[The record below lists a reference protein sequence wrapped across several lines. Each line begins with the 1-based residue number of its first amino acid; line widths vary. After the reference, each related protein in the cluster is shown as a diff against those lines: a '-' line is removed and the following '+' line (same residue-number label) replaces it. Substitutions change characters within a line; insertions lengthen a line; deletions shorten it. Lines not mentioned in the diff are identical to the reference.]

1 MQRGLVRSA
10 GPLLLLSASLLVAL
24 VIGEAGLRL
33 VRPQVFPTIPA
44 GLFTDRDDGFRS
56 LTPGFTGTISR
67 AEFRAPVNISTFGVR
82 GSAPGSRTDRTFR
95 VLSLGDSQTFGFGV
109 LDHEAYPVQL
119 HGLLAGRLQDRDVEV
134 INAGVPGY
142 GTVDEL
148 IWLREQGPDLQ
159 PDLISVQFLSV
170 NDFKINRDSPLT
182 SVALGD
188 TLPVETV
195 DSGYLLA
202 SESGAARAEGVAERP
217 SPAVRLLASIH
228 GAKRRSHLFT
238 LISETGSYVGMRA
251 GLLGGVAAMWGEDF
265 TATDSAQTQ
274 RLMVLLAREAQS
286 MDVPIVILYTT
297 GKAQVIAG
305 DGAPLRSR
313 SVISAAAEEAG
324 IPWIDMTTEL
334 RRRPDRHALYFVR
347 DGHWTAA
354 GHRAVAEVLAERLPE
369 LGLLPVAGR

>member
-1 MQRGLVRSA
+1 MQLGLVRIA

-24 VIGEAGLRL
+24 AIGEAGLRL

-67 AEFRAPVNISTFGVR
+67 AEFRAPVSISTFGVR
-82 GSAPGSRTDRTFR
+82 GSAPGPRTDRTFR
-95 VLSLGDSQTFGFGV
+95 VLSLGDSQTLGFGV

-119 HGLLAGRLQDRDVEV
+119 QGLLAGRLQDRDVEV

-148 IWLREQGPDLQ
+148 IWLREHGPDLQ
-159 PDLISVQFLSV
+159 PDLIILQFLSV
-170 NDFKINRDSPLT
+170 NDFKINRGSPLT
-182 SVALGD
+182 AVALGV
-188 TLPVETV
+188 TLPGEAADGGFV
-195 DSGYLLA
+195 LA
-202 SESGAARAEGVAERP
+202 SESGTAQAEWSEERP
-217 SPAVRLLASIH
+217 SVAARMIASIH
-228 GAKRRSHLFT
+228 GAKRRSHLAT
-238 LISETGSYVGMRA
+238 LIAETGSYVGMRA

-265 TATDSAQTQ
+265 TASDSTQTH
-274 RLMVLLAREAQS
+274 RLMVLLAHEAQS

-313 SVISAAAEEAG
+313 SVSA
-324 IPWIDMTTEL
+324 P
-334 RRRPDRHALYFVR
+334 RPKRPASR
-347 DGHWTAA
+347 GST
-354 GHRAVAEVLAERLPE
+354 
-369 LGLLPVAGR
+369 